1 MQCTGCHGLKITH
14 KQGHKIHDLKNG
26 NYKRRERYWKN
37 IHYGRITC
45 RGEIRFQTNNSSSS
59 KKLQRNVTSLF
70 KREWHN
76 KDFIKNIIK
85 TIDTQPEMYG
95 IGLKKN
101 HLKERESNKDKNDS
115 MWKES
120 K

>member
-1 MQCTGCHGLKITH
+1 MTSLLK
-14 KQGHKIHDLKNG
+14 
-26 NYKRRERYWKN
+26 RER
-37 IHYGRITC
+37 HD
-45 RGEIRFQTNNSSSS
+45 
-59 KKLQRNVTSLF
+59 
-70 KREWHN
+70 